1 MRTRHFNIKVKAIVT
16 ADLDELIQEVNDF
29 LNTVEW
35 ADIDVIPNLPVNVFG
50 MYITYT
56 E

>member
-1 MRTRHFNIKVKAIVT
+1 MRTRNFNMRVKAIV
-16 ADLDELIQEVNDF
+16 AYDLDELIEEVNNF

-35 ADIDVIPNLPVNVFG
+35 ADIDIIPNLPVNVFG

-56 E
+56 K